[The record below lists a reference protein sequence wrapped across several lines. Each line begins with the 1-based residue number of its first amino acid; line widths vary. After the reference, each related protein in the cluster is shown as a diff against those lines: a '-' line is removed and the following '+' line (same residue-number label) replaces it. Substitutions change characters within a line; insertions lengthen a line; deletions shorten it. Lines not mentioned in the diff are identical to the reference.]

1 MGKRSFAILIFSTL
15 IFFWRGVF
23 LALFSLCKTV
33 FQKMSRVTI
42 IFCDLIL
49 VILKLNAI
57 Y

>member
-33 FQKMSRVTI
+33 FQKMSKVTI